1 MSRQP
6 AILLMVFGLLVAA
19 CGTEDAADPLAP
31 ISAGFPSCQDV
42 PVISAEPGLYA
53 DSPIYVGN
61 EMPVEEVQRW
71 AASQPGYQSLWI
83 DREHNGWIT
92 VAFSEGVAERQTD
105 IEAMFPD
112 DGVVAVEVEHTAD
125 ELADLQ
131 ARVGEEL
138 VQILDSFATGSYEN
152 KGVVGID
159 VGVLTPEIVE
169 AIAERFEGEPLC
181 VDGRDPSTVPPPG
194 PQPQE
199 GEGWRLLADEAPAGE
214 PYRTGIAT
222 DPASLEALWDRIGLQ
237 TPLPDVDFE
246 TEIVVWF
253 GAVYGSSCPD
263 IRLDDVVVDGT
274 LVYAVIVLPN
284 PPVACTDDANPHAYV
299 VAIDRSRLPQGP
311 FAIQLDSNDPPQG
324 VPEERTVV
332 DVDLSRPG
340 SVAGP
345 DDIGQ
350 DPGLPGPHYVESG
363 DIIETG
369 FPRPYQFYVH
379 CGIEWLGEF
388 NNYSWRTDDAMP
400 AEWVEREG
408 ELFDGGETIEL
419 TITLFEGSEPRIE
432 ADANGV
438 VVTYEPSG
446 EEIPGCD

>member
-1 MSRQP
+1 MKRQR
-6 AILLMVFGLLVAA
+6 AVLLMVIGLAIAA
-19 CGTEDAADPLAP
+19 CGSEPADEPLAAV
-31 ISAGFPSCQDV
+31 SAEFPSCEDV
-42 PVISAEPGLYA
+42 PVITAEPGLYA
-53 DSPIYVGN
+53 DQPIYVGN

-71 AASQPGYQSLWI
+71 AANQPGYQGIWI
-83 DREHNGWIT
+83 DREHNGWVT
-92 VAFSEGVAERQTD
+92 AAFTEGVAERQAD
-105 IEAMFPD
+105 IDAMFPD

-138 VQILDSFATGSYEN
+138 SQILDSYAIGSYEN
-152 KGVVGID
+152 KDVVG
-159 VGVLTPEIVE
+159 VTVSMVTPEILE
-169 AIAERFEGEPLC
+169 ALAGRFAGEPIC
-181 VDGRDPSTVPPPG
+181 VEGNDPSTLPQPG

-214 PYRTGIAT
+214 AYRTGIAT
-222 DPASLEALWDRIGLQ
+222 DQGSLEALWRRIGLQ

-246 TEIVVWF
+246 SEVAIWF

-263 IRLDDVVVDGT
+263 IRLDNVVVDGA
-274 LVYAVIVLPN
+274 LVYADIVLPD

-299 VAIDRSRLPQGP
+299 VAIGRSRLPQGP
-311 FAIQLDSNDPPQG
+311 FAIQLDSNDPPPG

-340 SVAGP
+340 SRAGP

-350 DPGLPGPHYVESG
+350 DPGLPGPQYVESG

-369 FPRPYQFYVH
+369 FPQPYRFYVH

-388 NNYSWRTDDAMP
+388 NNYSWRTDQTLPDA
-400 AEWVEREG
+400 WVGQEG
-408 ELFDGGETIEL
+408 ELFDAGETIVVN
-419 TITLFEGSEPRIE
+419 ITLFEGSEPRLE
-432 ADANGV
+432 AEANGA
-438 VVTYEPSG
+438 VVTYQVSG
-446 EEIPGCD
+446 EQIPGCD